1 MSSILDKTCGDV
13 ENGSV
18 ARKCLDL
25 PFKLFGTTIATPIST
40 QDNSDK
46 DSTNGEPSNA
56 PGAQGASFENSSDGD
71 HSEAKNG
78 NVERMETDEGS
89 CTSVKINSSSSGSS
103 DHKVS
108 SIMPK
113 KKPDYKDKVLPCP
126 RCDSL
131 ETKFCYYNNYNVNQP
146 RHFCKNCQR
155 YWTAGGT
162 LRNVPVGAGRR
173 KNKHNTNA
181 NINNNTPPGA
191 CTFRNDHINSTHGHA
206 QSINSCFP
214 IPIPAIESAFKSSI
228 LSFGLQNYNSNFS
241 ATGTQVLYNISKPSW
256 RSTAST
262 SDIGQMGITQDSKSN
277 ETPLETDGNW
287 QININANAKTS
298 TTISSHVCNNAWS
311 SHQQN
316 VLWGSAL
323 GKRNRSDNQ
332 QDTSAAILVP
342 RTLRVDDSQE
352 PVQNTILRNLR
363 MEIKSD
369 SFKGTGIFKSF
380 QSRTEE
386 SSDS

>member
-1 MSSILDKTCGDV
+1 MSFFLDKTCG
-13 ENGSV
+13 EAGNGSV
-18 ARKCLDL
+18 VRRCLDL
-25 PFKLFGTTIATPIST
+25 PFKLFGTTISTPVSTT

-46 DSTNGEPSNA
+46 DSTNGEPSSV
-56 PGAQGASFENSSDGD
+56 PGDQAASIENSSNGD
-71 HSEAKNG
+71 HSEAKNAI
-78 NVERMETDEGS
+78 VERMETDEGS

-108 SIMPK
+108 STEPK

-173 KNKHNTNA
+173 KNKHNTNV
-181 NINNNTPPGA
+181 NINNNSPAGA
-191 CTFRNDHINSTHGHA
+191 CTFRNDHINTHGHA

-228 LSFGLQNYNSNFS
+228 LSFGLQNYNSNFP

-262 SDIGQMGITQDSKSN
+262 SDIGQMGIAHDSKSI

-287 QININANAKTS
+287 QINMNANAKTS
-298 TTISSHVCNNAWS
+298 TTSSSHVCNNIWG

-316 VLWGSAL
+316 LLWGSAL
-323 GKRNRSDNQ
+323 GKRSRSDHQ

-342 RTLRVDDSQE
+342 RTLRIDDSQE
-352 PVQNTILRNLR
+352 PIQNTILRNLR
-363 MEIKSD
+363 MEIKPES
-369 SFKGTGIFKSF
+369 SKTSGIFKAF

-386 SSDS
+386 SSDA